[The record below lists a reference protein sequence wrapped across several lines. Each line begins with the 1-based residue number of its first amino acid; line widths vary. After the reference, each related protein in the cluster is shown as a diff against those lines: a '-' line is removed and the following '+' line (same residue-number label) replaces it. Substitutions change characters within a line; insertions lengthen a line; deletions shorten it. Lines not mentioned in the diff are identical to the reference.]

1 MEDTW
6 IIPKAWLLTLVV
18 GLLIGFLLLIWVFV
32 LGPLF
37 NQVEYNNYNNSP
49 QHLQAVAQKFSDDCL
64 QISEAKDPVTV
75 KAIEEDIY
83 QVASTVDLK
92 LVQMPD
98 TVRSCVNQALKDVA
112 HH

>member
-6 IIPKAWLLTLVV
+6 IIPKAWLLTLVA
-18 GLLIGFLLLIWVFV
+18 GFLIGFLILLWMFV

-49 QHLQAVAQKFSDDCL
+49 QHIQAVAQKFSDDCL

-75 KAIEEDIY
+75 KAIEQDIY
-83 QVASTVDLK
+83 SVAATVDLN
-92 LVQMPD
+92 LVHMPD
-98 TVRSCVNQALKDVA
+98 ATRACVDKALKDVT
-112 HH
+112 HK